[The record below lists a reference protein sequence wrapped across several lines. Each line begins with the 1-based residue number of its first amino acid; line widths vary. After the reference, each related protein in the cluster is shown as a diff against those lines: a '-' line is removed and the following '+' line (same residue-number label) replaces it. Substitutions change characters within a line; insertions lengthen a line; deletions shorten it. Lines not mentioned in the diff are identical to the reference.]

1 MIRRPPRSTRTDTIF
16 PYTTLFR
23 SGLVYIEQ
31 DHSLANSDT
40 PPGFG
45 IAGLQLDLAPGDNL
59 DRIASE
65 VAQVARRFPW
75 VRMVLLGELCG
86 FGVNTAHAQ
95 GLPGDAEEILRSAA
109 RNSGVRSDENTS
121 ELQSLM
127 RHSSAVYC

>member
-31 DHSLANSDT
+31 DHALANSDT

-59 DRIASE
+59 DRIARE

-75 VRMVLLGELCG
+75 VRMVLLGELFG
-86 FGVNTAHAQ
+86 FAVSTAHAPS
-95 GLPGDAEEILRSAA
+95 LPGAA
-109 RNSGVRSDENTS
+109 AQTLPLAPRNTGGRRVHGPLSYTEPRP
-121 ELQSLM
+121 
-127 RHSSAVYC
+127 

>member
-31 DHSLANSDT
+31 DHALANSDT

-75 VRMVLLGELCG
+75 VRMVLLGELRS
-86 FGVNTAHAQ
+86 
-95 GLPGDAEEILRSAA
+95 EEH
-109 RNSGVRSDENTS
+109 TS

-127 RHSSAVYC
+127 RSSYAVFCLKKKKTLPQDLHYFIVL